1 MKLSFVIPAYNEE
14 KYIGR
19 CLDSIHREL
28 RGKDH
33 DVEIIVVN
41 NASTDRTHEVAM
53 SFDGVKVVYEPQK
66 GLVSARQ
73 AGYLASTG
81 HLIANVDA
89 DTRLPK
95 GWIDKVFSEFSRDEK
110 LAALSGPY
118 LYYDLSWWRLG
129 LVKFFY
135 YVGFLSHTFN
145 HFIFRK
151 GAMLQGGNFIVRRT
165 YFKKAGEFNSQFDFY
180 GEDTDVA
187 RRIQKVGKVKFTFS
201 LPMYTSGRRLT
212 KEGLLIAGTR
222 YAINHFWVLFFK
234 KPFTKT
240 FKDVR
245 N

>member
-1 MKLSFVIPAYNEE
+1 VKLSFVIPAYNEE
-14 KYIGR
+14 KYIGQ
-19 CLDSIHREL
+19 CLSSIQKEL
-28 RGKDH
+28 SGKDY

-41 NASTDRTHEVAM
+41 NASTDQTHEVVS
-53 SFDGVKVVYEPQK
+53 SFEGVKVVHESQK
-66 GLVSARQ
+66 GLVSARR
-73 AGYLASTG
+73 AGYAVSTG

-95 GWIDKVFSEFSRDEK
+95 GWIDKVFSEFSQDEN

-135 YVGFLSHTFN
+135 YAGFIYHALN
-145 HFIFRK
+145 HFIFRN

-165 YFKKAGEFNSQFDFY
+165 HFEKAGEFNSQFDFY

-222 YAINHFWVLFFK
+222 YAINHFWVLLFK